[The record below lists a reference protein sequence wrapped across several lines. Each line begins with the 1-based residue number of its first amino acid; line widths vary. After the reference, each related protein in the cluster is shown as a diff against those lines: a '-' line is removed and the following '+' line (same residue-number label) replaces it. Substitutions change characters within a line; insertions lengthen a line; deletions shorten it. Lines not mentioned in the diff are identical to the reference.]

1 MVVIEENRCRAGSG
15 FLPHRERKWLVSEG
29 DVGKSRRE
37 GSFEGILVTLN
48 RWIVIAMMAV
58 MVLLV
63 FMNVV
68 SRYIFNHSIIWA
80 EEVSQYLMVWVAF
93 LGAGL
98 ALRQGRHVAVE
109 MLQDRL
115 PPTAR
120 RMTRHLVALLLI
132 VFMGILTVLG
142 FQFAHFAWDQETP
155 VLNIPLGIPYLAVP
169 IGALL
174 LVIHLFFLYR
184 AYIDRRY
191 EAMENLEAEIDE
203 EAL

>member
-1 MVVIEENRCRAGSG
+1 MSD
-15 FLPHRERKWLVSEG
+15 G

-37 GSFEGILVTLN
+37 GTFERVMVAVN

-58 MVLLV
+58 MATLV

-98 ALRQGRHVAVE
+98 ALRQGRHVAIE
-109 MLQDRL
+109 ILQDRL
-115 PPTAR
+115 PSTAR

-132 VFMGILTVLG
+132 VFMGVLIVLG
-142 FQFAHFAWDQETP
+142 FQFARFAWDQETP
-155 VLNIPLGIPYLAVP
+155 VLNIPLGIPYMAVP

-174 LVIHLFFLYR
+174 LLIHLFFLYR
-184 AYIDRRY
+184 AYIDGRY
-191 EAMENLEAEIDE
+191 DVPENLEAEIDE
-203 EAL
+203 EVL

>member
-1 MVVIEENRCRAGSG
+1 
-15 FLPHRERKWLVSEG
+15 VSEA
-29 DVGKSRRE
+29 DVDKSRRE
-37 GSFEGILVTLN
+37 GSFERVIVTVN
-48 RWIVIAMMAV
+48 RWIVISMMAV
-58 MVLLV
+58 MATLV

-98 ALRQGRHVAVE
+98 ALRQGRHVAIE
-109 MLQDRL
+109 ILQDRL
-115 PPTAR
+115 PSRAR

-132 VFMGILTVLG
+132 LFMGILIVLG
-142 FQFAHFAWDQETP
+142 FQFARFAWDQETP

-174 LVIHLFFLYR
+174 LLIHLFFLYR
-184 AYIDRRY
+184 AYIDGHY
-191 EAMENLEAEIDE
+191 DTPESLEAEIDE
-203 EAL
+203 EVL

>member
-1 MVVIEENRCRAGSG
+1 MSD
-15 FLPHRERKWLVSEG
+15 G

-37 GSFEGILVTLN
+37 GTFERVMVAVN

-58 MVLLV
+58 MATLV

-80 EEVSQYLMVWVAF
+80 EEVSQYLMIWVAF

-98 ALRQGRHVAVE
+98 ALRQGRHVAIE
-109 MLQDRL
+109 ILQDRL
-115 PPTAR
+115 PSTAR

-132 VFMGILTVLG
+132 VFMGVLIVLG
-142 FQFAHFAWDQETP
+142 FQFARFAWDQETP
-155 VLNIPLGIPYLAVP
+155 VLNIPLGIPYMAVP

-174 LVIHLFFLYR
+174 LLIHLFFLYR
-184 AYIDRRY
+184 AYIDGRY
-191 EAMENLEAEIDE
+191 DVPENLEAEIDE
-203 EAL
+203 EVL

>member
-1 MVVIEENRCRAGSG
+1 MVTVNQ
-15 FLPHRERKWLVSEG
+15 
-29 DVGKSRRE
+29 
-37 GSFEGILVTLN
+37 
-48 RWIVIAMMAV
+48 WIVIAMMAV
-58 MVLLV
+58 MATLV

-98 ALRQGRHVAVE
+98 ALRQGRHVAIE
-109 MLQDRL
+109 ILQDRL
-115 PPTAR
+115 PSIAR

-132 VFMGILTVLG
+132 VFMGILIVLG
-142 FQFAHFAWDQETP
+142 FQFAYFAWDQETP
-155 VLNIPLGIPYLAVP
+155 VLNIPMGIPYLVVP

-174 LVIHLFFLYR
+174 LMIHLFFLYR

-191 EAMENLEAEIDE
+191 DAPESLEAEIDE

>member
-1 MVVIEENRCRAGSG
+1 M
-15 FLPHRERKWLVSEG
+15 SEG
-29 DVGKSRRE
+29 DVGKPRRE
-37 GSFEGILVTLN
+37 GTFERVMVAVN

-58 MVLLV
+58 MATLV

-98 ALRQGRHVAVE
+98 ALRQGRHVAIE
-109 MLQDRL
+109 ILQDRL
-115 PPTAR
+115 PSTAR

-132 VFMGILTVLG
+132 VFMGVLIVLG
-142 FQFAHFAWDQETP
+142 FQFARFAWDQETP
-155 VLNIPLGIPYLAVP
+155 VLNIPLGIPYMAVP

-174 LVIHLFFLYR
+174 LLIHLFFLYR
-184 AYIDRRY
+184 AYIDGRY
-191 EAMENLEAEIDE
+191 DVPESLEAEIDE
-203 EAL
+203 EVL

>member
-1 MVVIEENRCRAGSG
+1 M
-15 FLPHRERKWLVSEG
+15 SEA
-29 DVGKSRRE
+29 DVDKSRRE
-37 GSFEGILVTLN
+37 GSFERVIVTVN
-48 RWIVIAMMAV
+48 RWIVISMMAV
-58 MVLLV
+58 MATLV

-109 MLQDRL
+109 ILQDRL

-191 EAMENLEAEIDE
+191 EAMESLETEIDE

>member
-1 MVVIEENRCRAGSG
+1 
-15 FLPHRERKWLVSEG
+15 VSEG
-29 DVGKSRRE
+29 DVGKSRRG
-37 GSFEGILVTLN
+37 GSFERVLVTLN

-80 EEVSQYLMVWVAF
+80 EEVSQYLMIWVAF

-132 VFMGILTVLG
+132 LFMGILTVLG
-142 FQFAHFAWDQETP
+142 FRFAHFAWDQETP
-155 VLNIPLGIPYLAVP
+155 VLNIPLGVPYLAVP

-184 AYIDRRY
+184 AYIDRHY
-191 EAMENLEAEIDE
+191 DTPENLEAEIDE

>member
-1 MVVIEENRCRAGSG
+1 
-15 FLPHRERKWLVSEG
+15 VSEG
-29 DVGKSRRE
+29 DVGKSRRG
-37 GSFEGILVTLN
+37 GSFERVLVTLN

-98 ALRQGRHVAVE
+98 ALREGRHVAIE

-115 PPTAR
+115 PSTAR

-174 LVIHLFFLYR
+174 LVMHFFFLYR

-191 EAMENLEAEIDE
+191 DTPENLEAEIDE

>member
-1 MVVIEENRCRAGSG
+1 MSD
-15 FLPHRERKWLVSEG
+15 G

-37 GSFEGILVTLN
+37 GTFERVMVAVN

-58 MVLLV
+58 MATLV

-80 EEVSQYLMVWVAF
+80 EEVSQYLMIWVAF

-98 ALRQGRHVAVE
+98 ALRQGRHVAIE
-109 MLQDRL
+109 ILQDRL
-115 PPTAR
+115 PSTAR

-132 VFMGILTVLG
+132 VFMGVLIVLG
-142 FQFAHFAWDQETP
+142 FQFARFAWDQETP
-155 VLNIPLGIPYLAVP
+155 VLNIPLGIPYMAVP

-174 LVIHLFFLYR
+174 LLIHLFFLYR
-184 AYIDRRY
+184 AYIDGRY
-191 EAMENLEAEIDE
+191 DVPEGLEAEIDE
-203 EAL
+203 EVL

>member
-1 MVVIEENRCRAGSG
+1 M
-15 FLPHRERKWLVSEG
+15 SEA

-37 GSFEGILVTLN
+37 GSFERVIVTVN
-48 RWIVIAMMAV
+48 RWIVISMMAV
-58 MVLLV
+58 MATLV

-98 ALRQGRHVAVE
+98 ALRQGRHVAIE

-115 PPTAR
+115 PPRAR

-132 VFMGILTVLG
+132 LFMGILIVLG
-142 FQFAHFAWDQETP
+142 FQFARFAWDQETP

-174 LVIHLFFLYR
+174 LLIHLFFLYR
-184 AYIDRRY
+184 AYIDGHY
-191 EAMENLEAEIDE
+191 DTPESLEAEIDE
-203 EAL
+203 EVL

>member
-1 MVVIEENRCRAGSG
+1 MSKA
-15 FLPHRERKWLVSEG
+15 
-29 DVGKSRRE
+29 DVGKSHQ
-37 GSFEGILVTLN
+37 EGIFERVLVTAN

-58 MVLLV
+58 MATLV

-115 PPTAR
+115 PSPAR

-132 VFMGILTVLG
+132 VFMGILIVLG
-142 FQFAHFAWDQETP
+142 FQFVYFAWDQETP
-155 VLNIPLGIPYLAVP
+155 VLNIPQGIPYLAVP

-174 LVIHLFFLYR
+174 LMIHLFFLYR
-184 AYIDRRY
+184 AYIDGHY
-191 EAMENLEAEIDE
+191 DTPESLEAEIDE